1 MYKYVFIAVLL
12 ALLTGCLEQGASSK
26 IDQSSVC
33 YYSDDAQAKQCK
45 EGQLFF
51 FKPESW
57 GNEQLPLVVASIYC
71 DFNHPV
77 MHTNAGVLCVFTKQ
91 RIKEGGK

>member
-1 MYKYVFIAVLL
+1 MYKYVFIAAFP

-26 IDQSSVC
+26 IDQSSMC
-33 YYSDDAQAKQCK
+33 RYSSDEETKQCK
-45 EGQLFF
+45 EGQLSF
-51 FKPESW
+51 FKPDSW
-57 GNEQLPLVVASIYC
+57 GNEQLPLIAASLYC

-77 MHTNAGVLCVFTKQ
+77 MYTKAGVVCVFTKQ